1 MRKSSDW
8 CKLISIYKSTA
19 EWVKTQVWTTP
30 VCLSL
35 SHPPF
40 SFPVLRHCNPSLS
53 LWHHY
58 GSLSDITCCSSWL
71 TDITLFLWCHQWPHL
86 FCCLSF
92 SHRHHLG
99 HLPPSQWHSHLS
111 LPLWHHQWHLSL
123 SLQLLMPRLLR
134 CDWLRSCAALPDD
147 SWTK

>member
-8 CKLISIYKSTA
+8 CKLILIYKSTA

-35 SHPPF
+35 SLIHLF
-40 SFPVLRHCNPSLS
+40 LS
-53 LWHHY
+53 QCCATVTRLCP
-58 GSLSDITCCSSWL
+58 SDIITEACCSSWL

-92 SHRHHLG
+92 SPRHHLG